1 MSTATRNL
9 PRLFTSKRTKSTR
22 ATGTVK
28 LLVLCLALAALLIL
42 PLGQV
47 AQARTGCNFN
57 VIATLDVGPSPFGVT
72 TSPDGRTVWVA
83 NSGSFANNAN
93 TVTVLNARTFA
104 IQSVI
109 TVGNFPEDIAFT
121 SDGSQA
127 FVTNSSDAT
136 VSVINTATR
145 TVTQTISLASIPMT
159 FPFGV
164 VVSRNDK
171 KVFVTSASAEF
182 DGSDQNIAVLDIRNP
197 SNVTLAGSIQA
208 PGFGGRPTIRP
219 TRRQLLVPVAPTE
232 SGPPKLLVIN
242 PNSENIRYEIEL
254 PDSTAFPQDIAVTPN
269 GRFAYISVLD
279 FSGGTGGVWV
289 VDLKR
294 RRTVTVINTGDPL
307 VHGIGITPDGEFVF
321 ATNFSAGSNSVSVI
335 DTDTNTIVAT
345 IPAGPQPN
353 EVAVT
358 LNGRRGFITNQ
369 NGTTND
375 VTVFCIP
382 DDDDDDDDE

>member
-1 MSTATRNL
+1 MLTATRSFL
-9 PRLFTSKRTKSTR
+9 SLFTSHRAKSTR
-22 ATGTVK
+22 AAGALK
-28 LLVLCLALAALLIL
+28 LLALWLALAAFLVL
-42 PLGQV
+42 PLGQA
-47 AQARTGCNFN
+47 AQAQTSCNFN
-57 VIATLDVGPSPFGVT
+57 VIATLDVGESPFGVT
-72 TSPDGRTVWVA
+72 VSPDGQTVWVA
-83 NSGSFANNAN
+83 NSGGLFDNAN
-93 TVTVLNARTFA
+93 TVTVLNAQTFA
-104 IQSVI
+104 IESVI

-145 TVTQTISLASIPMT
+145 TVTQTINLASIPLT
-159 FPFGV
+159 FPFGIV
-164 VVSRNDK
+164 VGKNDK
-171 KVFVTSASAEF
+171 EVFVTSGAAEF

-197 SNVTLAGSIQA
+197 ANVTLAGTIQA
-208 PGFGGRPTIRP
+208 PGFGGRPAIRP
-219 TRRQLLVPVAPTE
+219 IGNQLLVPVSPTE
-232 SGPPKLLVIN
+232 SGPPRLLVFN
-242 PNSENIRYEIEL
+242 PSSRTLLYEL
-254 PDSTAFPQDIAVTPN
+254 QLTGSTAFPQDIAVTPN
-269 GRFAYISVLD
+269 GRFAYISLLD

-289 VDLKR
+289 VDLKKR
-294 RRTVTVINTGDPL
+294 TTVTVINTGDPL

-335 DTDTNTIVAT
+335 STATNTVVAT

-358 LNGRRGFITNQ
+358 PDGTTGFITNQ

-382 DDDDDDDDE
+382 Q